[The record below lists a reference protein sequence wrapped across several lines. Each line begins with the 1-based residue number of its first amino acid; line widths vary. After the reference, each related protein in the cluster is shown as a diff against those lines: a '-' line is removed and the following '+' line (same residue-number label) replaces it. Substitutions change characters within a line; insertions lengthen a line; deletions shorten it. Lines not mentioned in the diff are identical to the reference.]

1 MAAGAWRN
9 WAEAELVTEAL
20 FQDIQDS
27 IVFIYANESAAN
39 TALTNKVDG
48 TLFYDTTANTIKL
61 WNGSAWEA
69 PGGGIVLQVVS
80 GTSTTDSGNIANTTP
95 QDTALAVAITPA
107 ASGNKVLVIATQT
120 LKVSRDSGDVVGL
133 WALERAVASGST
145 AVCYNANFY
154 TISGAESPK
163 MKFTFSF
170 LDSPSAT
177 TAVTYTA
184 QIGVDTT
191 ADSGAARADEQ
202 VSGTNTST
210 ITAIEIS
217 A

>member
-1 MAAGAWRN
+1 MAAGSWRN

-27 IVFIYANESAAN
+27 IVFIYANEGAAN

-48 TLFYDTTANTIKL
+48 TMFVDTTANIPKI
-61 WNGSAWEA
+61 WNGSSWDSL
-69 PGGGIVLQVVS
+69 GGGLVLQVVS

-107 ASGNKVLVIATQT
+107 ASSNKVLVIATQT
-120 LKVSRDSGDVVGL
+120 LKVSRDSGDAVGL

-145 AVCYNANFY
+145 AVCYNTNFY
-154 TISGAESPK
+154 TVSGSESPK
-163 MKFTFSF
+163 MKFTFAF

-184 QIGVDTT
+184 QIGVSTT
-191 ADSGAARADEQ
+191 ADSGVARADEQ